1 MGFRVRPCLKR
12 KIKRKKRKKKGSERE
27 KEKQGKTER
36 AGRGGEVSYR
46 RRNGLKETPAKD
58 GQQPVGTV
66 RRFRAQMGQGTL
78 KTLLQVP
85 DFFFFSPGVL

>member
-36 AGRGGEVSYR
+36 AGGGEM
-46 RRNGLKETPAKD
+46 
-58 GQQPVGTV
+58 
-66 RRFRAQMGQGTL
+66 RFLIDEGMG
-78 KTLLQVP
+78 
-85 DFFFFSPGVL
+85 